1 MSFWFSCVSDR
12 AWAAVFIVLNVRAC
26 VCAPFFV
33 NETFFV
39 GEAPFLRVIPLFCL
53 APTRDFGAFLMFV
66 PFEAQLIH

>member
-1 MSFWFSCVSDR
+1 M
-12 AWAAVFIVLNVRAC
+12 VLNVRAC

-33 NETFFV
+33 GALFFV

-53 APTRDFGAFLMFV
+53 APTRGFGAFLMFV